1 MKPVAASAAC
11 LVHSTNRH
19 YIECVSSKLT
29 CRFHD
34 LRHSAVTRLLEGGV
48 SFPIVASLLGW
59 SPSTS
64 TKMAKRYG
72 HIGNAAHRQ
81 AVAALDPITKGAP
94 EVGTDSGT
102 VTESSD
108 HARAAND

>member
-1 MKPVAASAAC
+1 
-11 LVHSTNRH
+11 
-19 YIECVSSKLT
+19 
-29 CRFHD
+29 
-34 LRHSAVTRLLEGGV
+34 
-48 SFPIVASLLGW
+48 
-59 SPSTS
+59 
-64 TKMAKRYG
+64 MAKRYG